1 MWKRFLLSYIIY
13 CLWFLGVIVITV
25 LCGIDFYFFLLSV
38 VWLVAYEF
46 HNSRSSL
53 GWIFLS
59 IQLLWG
65 VALFIFIV
73 SCGGS
78 AQLIALVFNTA
89 NKSDWGIIFTCI
101 ATCLRIVMVSS
112 SAEITID
119 QILHVGENIFNLHWW
134 KNVTILIVAL
144 AASMWNSFHHLC
156 FLVDETNGLIDI
168 NLHIDDLITWSIK
181 APNGAFGQAQLYL
194 RSRNNTM
201 KDYMSSSHSLYAI
214 TSEIW

>member
-1 MWKRFLLSYIIY
+1 MLKIYVKKASLVVYYILPLIFGSHCY
-13 CLWFLGVIVITV
+13 DSFVWHWF
-25 LCGIDFYFFLLSV
+25 FFLLSV

-89 NKSDWGIIFTCI
+89 NKSDWGHFYLRCHLLENSNGFIFC
-101 ATCLRIVMVSS
+101 RNYYRS
-112 SAEITID
+112 
-119 QILHVGENIFNLHWW
+119 
-134 KNVTILIVAL
+134 NVTC
-144 AASMWNSFHHLC
+144 WGKYF
-156 FLVDETNGLIDI
+156 
-168 NLHIDDLITWSIK
+168 
-181 APNGAFGQAQLYL
+181 
-194 RSRNNTM
+194 
-201 KDYMSSSHSLYAI
+201 
-214 TSEIW
+214 

>member
-1 MWKRFLLSYIIY
+1 MFVLERWLFLLIRNLCLNCLKYMWKRLLLSYIIY
-13 CLWFLGVIVITV
+13 CLWFLGVIVMTV
-25 LCGIDFYFFLLSV
+25 LCGIDFLLLLSG

-78 AQLIALVFNTA
+78 AQLTALVFNTA

-119 QILHVGENIFNLHWW
+119 QMLHVGENIFNLHWW
-134 KNVTILIVAL
+134 KNVTILVVGL
-144 AASMWNSFHHLC
+144 GSFNVKFVPSFMFFGGWNQWT
-156 FLVDETNGLIDI
+156 DR
-168 NLHIDDLITWSIK
+168 
-181 APNGAFGQAQLYL
+181 Y
-194 RSRNNTM
+194 
-201 KDYMSSSHSLYAI
+201 
-214 TSEIW
+214 

>member
-1 MWKRFLLSYIIY
+1 MFVLERWLFLLIRNLCLNCLKYMWKRLLLSYIIY
-13 CLWFLGVIVITV
+13 CLWFLGVIVMTV
-25 LCGIDFYFFLLSV
+25 LCGIDFLLLLSG

-89 NKSDWGIIFTCI
+89 NKSDWGHFYLRCHLLENSNGFIFC
-101 ATCLRIVMVSS
+101 RNYYRS
-112 SAEITID
+112 
-119 QILHVGENIFNLHWW
+119 
-134 KNVTILIVAL
+134 NVTC
-144 AASMWNSFHHLC
+144 W
-156 FLVDETNGLIDI
+156 G
-168 NLHIDDLITWSIK
+168 K
-181 APNGAFGQAQLYL
+181 Y
-194 RSRNNTM
+194 
-201 KDYMSSSHSLYAI
+201 Y
-214 TSEIW
+214 